1 MGLFSKLFSREGE
14 DPTQSEGQ
22 DAQASGGEGVTKGD
36 ESAAAD
42 AGAKDARARPATTP
56 DKAEPPPPPAA
67 GDKARGRVETPPAS
81 PALKPPAA
89 DAAAKGGAQVRK
101 PEPPKAG
108 APVKP
113 PAALGSAGIS
123 GRNPGAQPGSSE
135 SSDAHKQVT
144 SARKPGVQVKPA
156 PEQIKGKRVPPPAAA
171 GAEPGA
177 DEKTTPLATS
187 GALTPAQAASPQ
199 PPAAVHVTQHNS
211 TTPLEAAV
219 DAALN
224 ALMAPQGSPGN
235 DVNNDNAHDQRAVA
249 ETFAD
254 MAKIHAHPLR
264 ELMFQLSVGRTP
276 KQWAGACRPVLRPLF
291 DAATQIGML
300 ELVGA
305 LGAFDA
311 ALERAAA
318 EPAPTIGDAAVE
330 ALTGAYD
337 RLRQQMPDAFTQP
350 DHADSRRLILLESL
364 LLQVPDLQR
373 RTLSKL
379 YAAGVSTLAQLSQAQ
394 PDELSAVAGI
404 ERDLAHAIVAHVQRF
419 ERERNRVNPSAMR
432 AHVQERLRSI
442 IGRLNQLQAE
452 FEAAE
457 LAESNERKRTARR
470 GREAAVLELDLLFAE
485 VGDVDLIEQ
494 LKRCAVRDKIRRV
507 ESYLE
512 QLQTSA

>member
-1 MGLFSKLFSREGE
+1 M
-14 DPTQSEGQ
+14 
-22 DAQASGGEGVTKGD
+22 TKGEEPVATGAAAKD
-36 ESAAAD
+36 SRARSAA
-42 AGAKDARARPATTP
+42 TP
-56 DKAEPPPPPAA
+56 EKAEPAPPAAAAEKPVKGRSETLLTGAAVKPPPPEAA
-67 GDKARGRVETPPAS
+67 S
-81 PALKPPAA
+81 
-89 DAAAKGGAQVRK
+89 KGGGQAKK
-101 PEPPKAG
+101 PEPSKAA
-108 APVKP
+108 APVKPP

-123 GRNPGAQPGSSE
+123 GRTPGAQPGSSE

-144 SARKPGVQVKPA
+144 GARKPGVQVKPP
-156 PEQIKGKRVPPPAAA
+156 PEQVKGKRPPPPAAGEA
-171 GAEPGA
+171 GA
-177 DEKTTPLATS
+177 DEKTTPFITS
-187 GALTPAQAASPQ
+187 GPGAQALPPLPGAPQ
-199 PPAAVHVTQHNS
+199 PAAAPPGGS
-211 TTPLEAAV
+211 STPLEAAV

-224 ALMAPQGSPGN
+224 ALMTPQASPEN
-235 DVNNDNAHDQRAVA
+235 DTQHDNAHDQRAVT

-254 MAKIHAHPLR
+254 MAKVHAHPLR

-318 EPAPTIGDAAVE
+318 EPTPTIGDAAVE
-330 ALTGAYD
+330 ALTGAYA
-337 RLRQQMPDAFTQP
+337 RLRQQMPDAFTPP
-350 DHADSRRLILLESL
+350 DHADNRRLILLESL

-379 YAAGVSTLAQLSQAQ
+379 YAAGVSSLAQLSQAE
-394 PDELSAVAGI
+394 PEELSAVAGI
-404 ERDLAHAIVAHVQRF
+404 DRDLAHAIVAHVQRF
-419 ERERNRVNPSAMR
+419 ERERNKINPSAMR
-432 AHVQERLRSI
+432 AHIQERLRSI
-442 IGRLNQLQAE
+442 IGRLNQLQVE

-470 GREAAVLELDLLFAE
+470 GREAVVLELDLLFAE

-494 LKRCAVRDKIRRV
+494 LKRCPVRDKIRRV

-512 QLQTSA
+512 QLQTSG